1 MGVKTLWTVV
11 SGSGEMVDLKELQ
24 GKTVAIDLAGWIVQ
38 NNTCKGMHGVVRP
51 YLRNL
56 FFRTNALISL
66 NIKPI
71 FVMDGDA
78 PELKKETLE
87 ARRKAETHSQTV
99 EVKSLSRTRL
109 KGLMNESQKI
119 LDSIGVPVSTF
130 MIILLCFFTLSVCSF
145 FQKLI
150 LVILGKFFNKRFFF
164 IVLLYGEGQ

>member
-99 EVKSLSRTRL
+99 EIKSLSRTRL
-109 KGLMNESQKI
+109 KGLMNESQKL
-119 LDSIGVPVSTF
+119 LDSIGVPVSKYQGGGCTF
-130 MIILLCFFTLSVCSF
+130 FLH
-145 FQKLI
+145 
-150 LVILGKFFNKRFFF
+150 LGK
-164 IVLLYGEGQ
+164 IVSKNLPRLLGES